1 MKHTLTT
8 TQAAELLLADEYA
21 AWTRAG
27 ALALVEYLESV
38 EDDTGEPI
46 EFDRVAIRCDYSE
59 YESALEAAQLYGYDA
74 DDPDADEDEREDAAA
89 AWLEADTTVIRFGG
103 GVIVQQF

>member
-59 YESALEAAQLYGYDA
+59 YKSALEAASEWGYKD
-74 DDPDADEDEREDAAA
+74 DDPDADEREDAAA
-89 AWLEADTTVIRFGG
+89 AWLEARTTLIRFDG
-103 GVIVQQF
+103 GVIVQQL